1 MIPRS
6 TGARIVALG
15 LGLAAVLSVSAAT
28 RTYLAML
35 DHGHEYWRI
44 LAWQA
49 AGWTFWAL
57 AAPWVVLR
65 LCAGLG
71 GGRLATADVVRLLAV
86 GLALTAGHVVV
97 DAGAMVALQPYVPIQ
112 RDTFV
117 QAVRGPL
124 TSHLLVDTLLYAGLL
139 AAGRMVAVSA
149 RARRLAL
156 REAQLEADLVRA
168 RLDALRLEIQPH
180 FLFNTLNAIA
190 ALIRVRSN
198 DQALKMLLGLSDLM
212 RATLERAPTQVT
224 PLPLEIAFTRGYV
237 ELQQVR
243 YGERLEVQYAIAPE
257 SEACLVPAFL
267 LQPIVENAF
276 RHGIGARA
284 GQCRLEIGAS
294 LAGGRL
300 RLTVRDDGAGL
311 PAGFDLARD
320 AGTGLSNVRTR
331 LHNLYGTPAS
341 LTIVPQPGGG
351 TIVTV
356 DLPPQPP
363 ADVVR
368 ASA

>member
-1 MIPRS
+1 
-6 TGARIVALG
+6 
-15 LGLAAVLSVSAAT
+15 
-28 RTYLAML
+28 ML
-35 DHGHEYWRI
+35 DHGHAFWRI

-49 AGWTFWAL
+49 AGWTFWTL

-65 LCAGLG
+65 LSANLG
-71 GGRLATADVVRLLAV
+71 DTPLGTRSVLRLGSV
-86 GLALTAGHVVV
+86 GLALIATHVVV
-97 DAGAMVALQPYVPIQ
+97 DATVMVTLQPYVPIE
-112 RDTFV
+112 RYTFE
-117 QAVRGPL
+117 QALRGSFM
-124 TSHLLVDTLLYAGLL
+124 SHVLVGVILYGGLL
-139 AAGRMVAVSA
+139 AVGRMLAVNE

-180 FLFNTLNAIA
+180 FLFNTLNTIA

-224 PLPLEIAFTRGYV
+224 PLPLEIAFTQGYV

-243 YGERLEVQYAIAPE
+243 FGDRLEVHYAIAPE
-257 SEACLVPAFL
+257 SDACLVPAFL

-284 GQCRLEIGAS
+284 GRCRLEIAAAI
-294 LAGGRL
+294 AGDRL

-311 PAGFDLARD
+311 PAGFDLDRH

-331 LHNLYGTPAS
+331 LRNLYGAPAS
-341 LTIVPQPGGG
+341 LAIAPQAGGG
-351 TIVTV
+351 TLVTV

-363 ADVVR
+363 ADVAR
-368 ASA
+368 ATA